1 MEAIRRHDSKRESSM
16 VGRSSLF
23 ASSVHLKGVAVIS
36 EDFVNSPMHMD
47 KGNNHKEEDQ
57 ERLIRKS
64 VPVRRNEIEIGDE
77 DEDAIPLQNLR
88 QDGKKEDEHEMDL
101 DHVSLN

>member
-36 EDFVNSPMHMD
+36 EDIVHSPMHID
-47 KGNNHKEEDQ
+47 KANNHKEEDQ
-57 ERLIRKS
+57 EQLIRKS
-64 VPVRRNEIEIGDE
+64 VPVRRNEIGE
-77 DEDAIPLQNLR
+77 DEDDIPLQNLGR
-88 QDGKKEDEHEMDL
+88 DGKKDDHDM